1 MHARGAFTI
10 IIMFMNYDMSSIFIQ
25 SYITIA

>member
-10 IIMFMNYDMSSIFIQ
+10 IIMFNNYDMNKDKTLTKNEFN
-25 SYITIA
+25 